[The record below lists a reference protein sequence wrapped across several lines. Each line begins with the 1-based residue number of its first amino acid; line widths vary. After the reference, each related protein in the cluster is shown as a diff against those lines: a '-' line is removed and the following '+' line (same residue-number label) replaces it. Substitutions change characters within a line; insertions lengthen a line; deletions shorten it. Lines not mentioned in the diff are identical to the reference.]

1 MKKKSVSTQTLRR
14 IPLYL
19 SFLKRTRG
27 QRINI
32 SAVTIAEE
40 LKLNEVQVRKDL
52 ASVSRGGK
60 PKVGYVI
67 DELIADIEGFL
78 RYDSIDHAVLVGSGN
93 LGSALTGYKGF
104 SEFGLE
110 IVAAFDNSLAAVGRK
125 INGKP
130 VYNIS
135 MLEKICREQNVKIGI
150 ITVPASSAQEVCD
163 RLISAGIMAIWNFAP
178 THLSVPEGILVQ
190 NENMAYSLAAL
201 SMHLADKIKTDK
213 N

>member
-1 MKKKSVSTQTLRR
+1 MKNGSVSTQTLRR

-19 SFLKRTRG
+19 SYLKRVRG
-27 QRINI
+27 EYVNI

-40 LKLNEVQVRKDL
+40 LRLNEVQVRKDL

-60 PKVGYVI
+60 PKIGYIV
-67 DELIADIEGFL
+67 DDLISDIERFMG
-78 RYDSIDHAVLVGSGN
+78 YSSIDHAVLVGAGN

-104 SEFGLE
+104 AEFGLE
-110 IVAAFDNSLAAVGRK
+110 IVAAFDSSLAAVGRK
-125 INGKP
+125 IGGKP

-135 MLEKICREQNVKIGI
+135 MLDKICREQNVKIGI
-150 ITVPASSAQEVCD
+150 ITVPAQAAQEVCD
-163 RLISAGIMAIWNFAP
+163 RLIAAGVMAIWNFAQ
-178 THLSVPEGILVQ
+178 THLSVPDGILVQ

-201 SMHLADKIKTDK
+201 SMHLESKIKDG